1 MTNHKYWAFI
11 SYSHQDKVWG
21 DWLHKKLD
29 TYRIPAAL
37 VGTDS
42 THGHPVPKRI
52 YPIFRDRE
60 ELPTSANLGDQIQ
73 QAIRDSRFLVVICS
87 PRSAKSSWVD
97 EEIRYFKSL
106 GREDRVLP
114 D

>member
-1 MTNHKYWAFI
+1 MFRGLSEDFVNHALRTKRNLAPSMTDQKYWAFI
-11 SYSHQDKVWG
+11 SYSHQDKAWG

-42 THGHPVPKRI
+42 SHGHPVPKRI

-87 PRSAKSSWVD
+87 PR
-97 EEIRYFKSL
+97 
-106 GREDRVLP
+106 
-114 D
+114 